1 MSDENKKSFID
12 YTSRDFDSIREDLI
26 EYIKR
31 YYPDTYRDF
40 NTAGFG
46 STMIDSVSYIGDILS
61 FYLDYNIN
69 ETFLDTAT
77 EFENVLELAKQNGYK
92 YDPSPS
98 SQGEVSFY
106 ILVPASTTGN
116 GPNEDYLP
124 ILRRGT
130 EVSTQGG
137 NKFILSEDID
147 FSVDSEKTAGRVNE
161 GTGRVTQYIVRKK
174 GKVVSG
180 ELNEEII
187 DIGAFQRYRRVELS
201 SENVSEILFVKD
213 TDGHRYY
220 EVPNLSQNFIFKS
233 ALKDGSNGSQ
243 VNNVLKKFVVPRRF
257 VVVRERGSVYL
268 QFGHGSEGAEG
279 VVEPDKV
286 AVDTVG
292 REFVSDASFDP
303 TRALSGDSL
312 GISPSNTQLLVRY
325 RKNTTDNVNA
335 AATTVTNVNNPLFK
349 FKNPAGLNDS
359 DRRLVIDS
367 IEVENDE
374 PITGDV
380 SSPSVDEI
388 KIRAMNSFST
398 QDRAITSNDYETLIY
413 SMPSSFGTV
422 KRVKAYPDN
431 DSLKRNI
438 NIYVISEDSVGS
450 LVQANGDLKNNI
462 KTWISSKKPINDTI
476 DIHDAFIVNFG
487 IEYIIVAE
495 EDYDKFEVLTRAN
508 NLLRGTFNQHLDIG
522 EPISITDIYNVLN
535 EVDGVAD
542 TVDVEIVKKSGP
554 GYSNVSYDVA
564 SNKTPDGRYIHA
576 PKNLIFEVK
585 NPVED
590 IEGKIR

>member
-450 LVQANGDLKNNI
+450 LVQANDDLKNNI